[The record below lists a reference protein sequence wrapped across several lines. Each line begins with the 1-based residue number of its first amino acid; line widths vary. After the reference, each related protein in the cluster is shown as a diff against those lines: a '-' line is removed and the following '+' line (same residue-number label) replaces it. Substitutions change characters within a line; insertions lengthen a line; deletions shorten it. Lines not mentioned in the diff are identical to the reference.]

1 MASLNLDNSKD
12 VSGGQ
17 EKDDI
22 STGDPLTLTN
32 ESEEAAPS
40 SGKELKKPSAE
51 RLEAQ
56 VSCHSTVTFTFLSEL
71 NV

>member
-1 MASLNLDNSKD
+1 MAAGN
-12 VSGGQ
+12 Q
-17 EKDDI
+17 
-22 STGDPLTLTN
+22 LTLKN

-51 RLEAQ
+51 HLETH
-56 VSCHSTVTFTFLSEL
+56 VSCHSTVPITFLLEL

>member
-12 VSGGQ
+12 VCGGQ
-17 EKDDI
+17 EKADI

-51 RLEAQ
+51 RPETH
-56 VSCHSTVTFTFLSEL
+56 VSCHPTVTFTFLLEL
-71 NV
+71 KA